1 MSVLKTYL
9 SDIEAKER
17 LTVNE
22 RDALL
27 FLFCKDESNDLTIQ
41 AKLASSEIAF
51 YRVSKSSQQNL
62 FDLVVDKDFVQSIKA
77 KIEQDINEQLEFR
90 NRSQHIIDKAL
101 SEIKKDPYAKH
112 LSNISLDL
120 DVRVIN
126 DPAHLDII

>member
-1 MSVLKTYL
+1 MSVLETYL

-51 YRVSKSSQQNL
+51 YRLSESSQQNL
-62 FDLVVDKDFVQSIKA
+62 FELVVDKDFVQSITA

-112 LSNISLDL
+112 LSDISLDL

-126 DPAHLDII
+126 EPAHLDII

>member
-1 MSVLKTYL
+1 MSVLETYL
-9 SDIEAKER
+9 TDLETKER
-17 LTVNE
+17 LPGNQ

-27 FLFCKDESNDLTIQ
+27 FLFCKDESKDLTFQ
-41 AKLASSEIAF
+41 AKLVSSEIAF
-51 YRVSKSSQQNL
+51 YRLSESSQQNL
-62 FDLVVDKDFVQSIKA
+62 FDLVKDKNFVQSIKA

-90 NRSQHIIDKAL
+90 NRSQHIIDKAI

>member
-1 MSVLKTYL
+1 MSVLETYL
-9 SDIEAKER
+9 SDIVAKER

-77 KIEQDINEQLEFR
+77 KIKQDINEQLEFR
-90 NRSQHIIDKAL
+90 NRSKHIVKKAL
-101 SEIKKDPYAKH
+101 NEIKKDPYTKH
-112 LSNISLDL
+112 LSDISLDL

-126 DPAHLDII
+126 EPAHLDII

>member
-1 MSVLKTYL
+1 MSVLETYL

-101 SEIKKDPYAKH
+101 SEIKKDPYTKH
-112 LSNISLDL
+112 LSDISLDL

-126 DPAHLDII
+126 EPAHLDII